1 MPANY
6 KLQDFTQ
13 LAERNIF
20 VDANVLIYLFWP
32 TGQHSFEDN
41 YARVFRNI
49 LRQGNNL
56 FVDYLVISEVINRV
70 VRIEHQK
77 INPTQKFKDFRN
89 SQDGKDVL
97 EDIFIIVK
105 NDILNRFNVVGKSFD
120 KKEIESFLIVDEL
133 DFVDKAT
140 VTICFENNLVLLT
153 NDRDFKN
160 SGLDILTGNSRI
172 LN

>member
-1 MPANY
+1 MVTNY
-6 KLQDFTQ
+6 RLQDVLQ
-13 LAERNIF
+13 LNGRDIF

-32 TGQHSFEDN
+32 TGQYQYEQN
-41 YARVFRNI
+41 YARVFRNL

-56 FVDYLVISEVINRV
+56 FIDFLVISEVINRV

-77 INPTQKFKDFRN
+77 INGNQKFKDFRN
-89 SQDGKDVL
+89 SEEGKDVL
-97 EDIFIIVK
+97 NDIYVIVK
-105 NDILNRFNVVGKSFD
+105 NDILTRFNIIGKAFSKQD
-120 KKEIESFLIVDEL
+120 IEDSLIVDEL

-140 VTICFENNLVLLT
+140 VALCKENNLVILT

-160 SGLDILTGNSRI
+160 VGLDILTGNPYI